1 MSPQMLIR
9 FISVIILIL
18 KTMLT
23 VKLFFL
29 GVNFHF
35 VHLFRPIKEEESLS
49 HFHKLTW
56 KRHAFIMKYMQ
67 TRSGD

>member
-9 FISVIILIL
+9 FISAIILIL

-35 VHLFRPIKEEESLS
+35 VHLFKPIKEEESHS
-49 HFHKLTW
+49 HSHKLT
-56 KRHAFIMKYMQ
+56 
-67 TRSGD
+67 